1 LILGGNDD
9 PVIPMVNARIMQ
21 FLLPRASL
29 HIYDDG
35 QRGLVTKADELS
47 SLLSSFLRRV
57 P

>member
-1 LILGGNDD
+1 LILAGNDD
-9 PVIPMVNARIMQ
+9 PIIPMVNARIMQ

-57 P
+57 R